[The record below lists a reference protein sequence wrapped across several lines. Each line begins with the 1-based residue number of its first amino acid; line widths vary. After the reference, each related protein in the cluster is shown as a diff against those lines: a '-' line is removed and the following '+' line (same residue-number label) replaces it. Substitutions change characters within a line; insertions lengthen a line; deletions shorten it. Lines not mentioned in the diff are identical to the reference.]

1 MSLDKMNE
9 SNMGGAYRISIVKVV
24 PTATLVPD
32 AVDMQVDADEI
43 VMVGSFEEWKFKS
56 ELIDFNETAIV
67 KDGVTNYT
75 ATCSFDV
82 PKDRP
87 DVLDYILGL
96 MDNRYLV
103 MITFNNTDE
112 ETGAKMRVLM
122 GSHSEPAM
130 LVVGKRSGG
139 KQVVDYNGNVF
150 TWVTEGRKTRCPF
163 VV

>member
-1 MSLDKMNE
+1 
-9 SNMGGAYRISIVKVV
+9 
-24 PTATLVPD
+24 
-32 AVDMQVDADEI
+32 
-43 VMVGSFEEWKFKS
+43 
-56 ELIDFNETAIV
+56 
-67 KDGVTNYT
+67 
-75 ATCSFDV
+75 
-82 PKDRP
+82 
-87 DVLDYILGL
+87 